1 MQIESKI
8 IFTYN
13 TEKEAK
19 IALDSLKPDNMD
31 FIDSYVEDNDLIYR
45 LESRSL
51 QTALATVDDVLFC
64 EMMAEKIIDFTKEE
78 IK

>member
-1 MQIESKI
+1 MI
-8 IFTYN
+8 IFTYK
-13 TEKEAK
+13 TGEEAK
-19 IALDSLKPDNMD
+19 IASQSLKPDNMD
-31 FIDSYVEDNDLIYR
+31 FISSNVEDNDIIYK

-51 QTALATVDDVLFC
+51 RTTLATIDDILFC